1 MKKMTILFIIGF
13 LFVSMLLYSSDSNKV
28 EQERLFQLRNSVTAE
43 HLGISSIPSRDAGDI
58 LSQFNPPI
66 SPWGVG
72 YDGEFLWFSDAIAAD
87 TNIHQ
92 YATDGTA
99 TGVTIDCS
107 SWMDTWV
114 GDMAYTTGYIFAVNV
129 GGDNNIYKLDENT
142 GDVVEIISGEWNTT
156 SARGLAYDPAND
168 EFYIGGWNHT
178 LIYHID
184 ATGATI
190 STIPFASVSGLG
202 WHPMGNNG
210 AGTLWVTESSVAN
223 NIYELDPT
231 SGAIIQQ
238 FTSPG
243 AYYACAGLEVDNM
256 GNLWAIDQN
265 TNTVYNIDSGVPMG
279 DPGAPA
285 APSDLTITAG
295 AGGVLTADLTWI
307 NPSLTIDGSTL
318 TELTEIQ
325 VYRGEDLIY
334 TNTTPTIG
342 VPDSYFDPVVPIAGN
357 HTYYVLGVNSL
368 GDGIPASISAW
379 IGEDVPDAITD
390 LTLIDISTDDLIAQ
404 LDWVNPT
411 AGLHGGYFPGITG
424 YDIVR
429 SDGEEFD
436 VTGSLTTWQDDTI
449 IDPGVYFYTVT
460 PYNDSGSGPSTSS
473 PQVGIGV
480 SIIQVGNQEVTDY
493 QMPMNIYYDNSI
505 VECVYDMEW
514 LGTDMLI
521 NAISFHAANIGSTVN
536 DFNFEIWLGE
546 VDIDDL
552 SGGFIDAT
560 QLTMVYDGTISVPTG
575 DYWLE
580 LPLDTAFEY
589 TYSHN
594 LVMGTVKDDDEWY
607 SSSDTWWTS
616 ESGTANR
623 TIHQY
628 SDSEEYSIQ
637 TPPTSPM
644 AKTTYPDVR
653 FAWSPLEHGNVD
665 GIVTDIN
672 TATPI
677 EGAEVYV
684 GAWGPVTT
692 NAAGEY
698 LVEDIVIG
706 TQEVT
711 AFKDGYYDFVGSI
724 EVETD
729 ITVTY
734 DFAMVPF
741 EFATLEGTVT
751 DADTGDPLV
760 GANINALSAAG
771 YEYDG
776 VTDDTGYYEIT
787 DMVAETYDVSCSFP
801 DYPTGIEVDVVL
813 DPGQTVTVDFSL
825 AGYAYWNDFET
836 NNGSLVNSDNVWEWG
851 AFTSGPGA
859 GYSGTNGWATGIGG
873 PYPVGANTM
882 LDTPAPF
889 LVEEPNAML
898 EFWHWYNIETSW
910 DGGNVKISTDGG
922 GSWSVIV
929 PLTGYTG
936 VANTSNPLNGEEIFT
951 GTGQMFWELAQFDL
965 GSYVGQSVMFRW
977 NFGSDSSVTYDGWYI
992 DDVAISGCSSPDQ
1005 GWIEGTVTEFGS
1017 GDPIEGAVVTIDGG
1031 ASATTIADGTFY
1043 IADVWPGEYDLT
1055 CEHPTYLP
1063 NTVEDVVVAGGVG
1076 TTVDIS
1082 LLWSEIAVDPT
1093 ALNSVLAPNGM
1104 ETQTFVIT
1112 NDGPGDLEYS
1122 IGYNFPATVT
1132 INETPGKKAV
1142 GTQRTNN
1149 AAAKNARNSSDND
1162 LAPNAFS
1169 NIVSTPPTDDIYD
1182 LQFQF
1187 PVGVGG
1193 GEAGIECDGNYI
1205 YTTKWNGGVFYRY
1218 ELDGTYIGEF
1228 AVAGCPGS
1236 IRDLAYDG
1244 TYFYGASATNTVYE
1258 MDFDSQTVISTINA
1272 PIAVRAIAYDPVND
1286 GFWGNNWSDQ
1296 ITLFDRNGS
1305 TLDSFACG
1313 AVNSFYG
1320 FAWED
1325 VLDGGPYLWGAAQGG
1340 NGNDLVKMDIANGGA
1355 QVEVYDIANS
1365 GVNYAAGEICGGLY
1379 ITDAIVPG
1387 KWTIGGT
1394 VQNVSIWGLELADAV
1409 SWVMVT
1415 ENNSGTVA
1423 GNGGTVIVEVTFDA
1437 TDLLEGDVLVADLVI
1452 NNNAGDDV
1460 LIPVSLSVVGDIAE
1474 ENLPVLYTALDN
1486 NYPNPFNPNTNIAY
1500 SIKDAAKVTL
1510 EVYNVKG
1517 QLVKTLVNDYRETGH
1532 YNVNWNGKD
1541 NSSKPSASGV
1551 YFYKMK
1557 AGNYVSTKK
1566 MILMK

>member
-1 MKKMTILFIIGF
+1 MKKLF
-13 LFVSMLLYSSDSNKV
+13 LFVLLFCLTMSVFANEQKPVVLADAKIEASMTAQRSIFDKNIDPAVNFGRNREVLFEQTLEQVDWSFGVSDANSSGPYYHADNFFDVEGTITGVSFTGLCLSNPWAASDEDPMTFDINFYEDNAGAMGDLIVTHEVTINREATGLQFSGFDAFTWTGDLPAGVQMTEGWISIVGTSIGTPLDGWFLWGNSPDGDLLEY
-28 EQERLFQLRNSVTAE
+28 A
-43 HLGISSIPSRDAGDI
+43 DAGTGWAQSTDP
-58 LSQFNPPI
+58 LPDRCFTLT
-66 SPWGVG
+66 GTV
-72 YDGEFLWFSDAIAAD
+72 AAD
-87 TNIHQ
+87 
-92 YATDGTA
+92 G
-99 TGVTIDCS
+99 S
-107 SWMDTWV
+107 
-114 GDMAYTTGYIFAVNV
+114 
-129 GGDNNIYKLDENT
+129 
-142 GDVVEIISGEWNTT
+142 
-156 SARGLAYDPAND
+156 
-168 EFYIGGWNHT
+168 
-178 LIYHID
+178 
-184 ATGATI
+184 
-190 STIPFASVSGLG
+190 
-202 WHPMGNNG
+202 
-210 AGTLWVTESSVAN
+210 
-223 NIYELDPT
+223 
-231 SGAIIQQ
+231 
-238 FTSPG
+238 
-243 AYYACAGLEVDNM
+243 
-256 GNLWAIDQN
+256 
-265 TNTVYNIDSGVPMG
+265 
-279 DPGAPA
+279 PA
-285 APSDLTITAG
+285 APSDFVAVPD
-295 AGGVLTADLTWI
+295 AGGALSCDLSWT
-307 NPSLTIDGSTL
+307 NPTLDYAGNTL
-318 TELTEIQ
+318 TDLDEINL
-325 VYRGEDLIY
+325 YRDGELIY
-334 TNTTPTIG
+334 TNSAPVIG
-342 VPDSYFDPVVPIAGN
+342 EEDSYEDVSIPAAGFYSYSVV
-357 HTYYVLGVNSL
+357 GVNDE
-368 GDGIPASISAW
+368 GEGVSANAGPVW
-379 IGEDVPDAITD
+379 IGEDVPGAITD
-390 LTLIDISTDDLIAQ
+390 LTLIDASTGDDLIAQ
-404 LDWVNPT
+404 LDWINPVE
-411 AGLHGGYFPGITG
+411 GMHGGYFAGVTG
-424 YDIVR
+424 YDITR
-429 SDGEEFD
+429 SDGVEFNNI
-436 VTGSLTTWQDDTI
+436 TGPLTTWNDATI
-449 IDPGVYFYTVT
+449 VDPGVYYYTIE
-460 PYNDSGSGPSTSS
+460 PFNASGYGPSTTS

-480 SIIQVGNQEVTDY
+480 SITQIGNGEVGDY
-493 QMPMNIYYDNSI
+493 QIPINLWYMDSM
-505 VECVYDMEW
+505 VEVVYLQEW
-514 LGTDMLI
+514 IGSDMLI
-521 NAISFHAANIGSTVN
+521 NTVSFHAATTSPMTDACNL
-536 DFNFEIWLGE
+536 EIWMGE
-546 VDIDDL
+546 TAETDL
-552 SGGFIDAT
+552 SAGWIDGT
-560 QLTMVYDGTISVPTG
+560 QLIQTFGGTLDVPPG
-575 DYWLE
+575 DSWIDI
-580 LPLDTAFEY
+580 PLDTAFEY
-589 TYSHN
+589 TYSGN
-594 LVMGTVKDDDEWY
+594 LVVMIIRDDDEYY
-607 SSSDTWWTS
+607 STSDLWWCT
-616 ESGTANR
+616 ESNTPFRTRYDYTDNSAGPEFNAISGPWDGTMDK
-623 TIHQY
+623 TI
-628 SDSEEYSIQ
+628 
-637 TPPTSPM
+637 
-644 AKTTYPDVR
+644 YPDIR
-653 FAWSPLEHGNVD
+653 FYYSPLEHGNVD

-684 GAWGPVTT
+684 GAFGPVTT

-698 LVEDIVIG
+698 LIEDVVIG

-711 AFKDGYYDFVGSI
+711 AFKDGYYDFVGSV

-760 GANINALSAAG
+760 GANISAISIAG

-825 AGYAYWNDFET
+825 EGYAYWNDFET
-836 NNGSLVNSDNVWEWG
+836 NNGGLINSDNVWEWG
-851 AFTSGPGA
+851 AFTSGPMA
-859 GYSGTNGWATGIGG
+859 GNSGSNGWATGIGG
-873 PYPVGANTM
+873 AYPVGANTM

-936 VANTSNPLNGEEIFT
+936 VANTANPLNGEEIFT

-965 GSYVGQSVMFRW
+965 GPYVGQSVMFRW
-977 NFGSDSSVTYDGWYI
+977 NFGSDGSVTYDGWYI
-992 DDVAISGCSSPDQ
+992 DDVSISGCSSPEQ

-1017 GDPIEGAVVTIDGG
+1017 GNPIEGAVVTIDGG
-1031 ASATTIADGTFY
+1031 ASATTIADGTY
-1043 IADVWPGEYDLT
+1043 YLADVWPGDYVLT

-1063 NTVEDVVVAGGVG
+1063 NTVEDVVVVGGAG

-1142 GTQRTNN
+1142 STQRTNN
-1149 AAAKNARNSSDND
+1149 TATKNARNSSDND

-1169 NIVSTPPTDDIYD
+1169 NIVSTPPTDEIYD

-1193 GEAGIECDGNYI
+1193 GEAGVECDGNYI
-1205 YTTKWNGGVFYRY
+1205 YTTKWNGGVFYKY

-1244 TYFYGASATNTVYE
+1244 EYFYGAAAANTVYQ

-1296 ITLFDRNGS
+1296 ITLFDRNGT

-1313 AVNSFYG
+1313 AVDSFYG

-1325 VLDGGPYLWGAAQGG
+1325 VLPGGPYLWGAAQGG

-1355 QVEVYDIANS
+1355 QIEVYDVANS

-1415 ENNSGTVA
+1415 ENISGTVA
-1423 GNGGTVIVEVTFDA
+1423 GNGGSVTVTVTFDA
-1437 TDLLEGDVLVADLVI
+1437 TDLLEGDVLVGDLVI

-1460 LIPVSLSVVGDIAE
+1460 LIPVSLTVVGNIAE
-1474 ENLPVLYTALDN
+1474 ENLPVLHTALDN
-1486 NYPNPFNPNTNIAY
+1486 NYPNPFNPTTNIAY

-1532 YNVNWNGKD
+1532 YNVTWNGKD
-1541 NSSKPSASGV
+1541 NSSKPAASGV

-1557 AGNYVSTKK
+1557 AGSYQQTKK